1 MVFRAGCA
9 VPAHVGCGGVV
20 VNQRAVNERER
31 DERDLQILRALDEG
45 ATRAG
50 VARAYKVSLQYIA
63 KLVRESKE

>member
-9 VPAHVGCGGVV
+9 VPAHVGRGGVS
-20 VNQRAVNERER
+20 VNERQR

-63 KLVRESKE
+63 KLVRESGG

>member
-1 MVFRAGCA
+1 MVFRSCCA

-20 VNQRAVNERER
+20 VNERER
-31 DERDLQILRALDEG
+31 DERDLQILRALEEG

-63 KLVRESKE
+63 KLVRESRG

>member
-9 VPAHVGCGGVV
+9 VPAHVGCGG
-20 VNQRAVNERER
+20 ASVNERER

-50 VARAYKVSLQYIA
+50 VARAYRVSLQYIA
-63 KLVRESKE
+63 KLVRESRG